1 MKISSILDIVDGS
14 LLNSPSISF
23 IYSIKTNVEK
33 IKEGDLFIAKNNE
46 EIVQAVKNGA
56 FGIILEENHPII
68 DNEIAWIK
76 VDNIDISIIK
86 LIRFNL
92 AVKNLK
98 AYYCEKPTYD
108 LLKIYSNYLDNNIK
122 LIPTKLEN
130 LLKFV
135 EDIENNNIIISSN
148 KDIINKIYPNNYN
161 FEELN
166 NIEHVN
172 NLIEHSLFETTFSYK
187 DLYFSRLKI
196 SSLYISNFISV
207 SIFINK
213 EIDFL
218 KLKSFFNIKPIFLDR
233 NLNIVEF
240 GKSDKFI
247 ICQKDLELVRKEIN
261 YIKNKYKY
269 AKTLFVTKTSLN
281 FLNEDEQI
289 MIENLEELKPILRK
303 LKFNGVYI
311 IGFDYKETF
320 DYLIKLE
327 ESQALF

>member
-33 IKEGDLFIAKNNE
+33 VKEGDLFIAKRIE
-46 EIVQAVKNGA
+46 DIPVAVKNGA
-56 FGIILEENHPII
+56 FAILLKENHPII

-76 VDNIDISIIK
+76 VNDIDTSIIK
-86 LIRFNL
+86 IIRFNL

-122 LIPTKLEN
+122 LVPTKLEN
-130 LLKFV
+130 ILKFV
-135 EDIENNNIIISSN
+135 EEITDNDVIISSN
-148 KDIINKIYPNNYN
+148 KDIINKIYPNNSN
-161 FEELN
+161 FEEMN
-166 NIEHVN
+166 NIENIN

-187 DLYFSRLKI
+187 ELYFSRLKL
-196 SSLYISNFISV
+196 SSLYISNFIKV
-207 SIFINK
+207 FAFINK
-213 EIDFL
+213 EIDFS
-218 KLKSFFNIKPIFLDR
+218 KLKSFLNLKSIFLDR
-233 NLNIVEF
+233 NLNIIEF

-247 ICQKDLELVRKEIN
+247 ICQKDLELIENEII

-269 AKTLFVTKTSLN
+269 AKTLFITNNLLD
-281 FLNEDEQI
+281 FLKDDEQI
-289 MIENLEELKPILRK
+289 LIKNIEELKPILRK

-311 IGFDYKETF
+311 IGFNHKDVY